1 MTNAGIS
8 YTGEVIPCLHTAGL
22 IKICATSLAPA
33 LDSEIDHG
41 KNDTKRTA
49 FTIDI
54 AHVPYHPITRL
65 AEHYGRLHYAASLL
79 SI

>member
-1 MTNAGIS
+1 MINPGMP
-8 YTGEVIPCLHTAGL
+8 YTGEVLPCLHTTGL
-22 IKICATSLAPA
+22 IKICATSLASA

-54 AHVPYHPITRL
+54 AHVPYHPITKL
-65 AEHYGRLHYAASLL
+65 AEHHGRLHYAASLL